1 VKDSFKKF
9 DVYKLENSLMINFL
23 LKLNFA
29 NITSV
34 RATPLREK
42 GKIRIRASDKQA
54 REAQNLTDSKHSK
67 AVFVKA
73 GARNLSSATQQV
85 NNFYETSGSISHP
98 LVREMSKGGKPRGR
112 NQAGNC
118 SVSGPG

>member
-1 VKDSFKKF
+1 
-9 DVYKLENSLMINFL
+9 MINIYQ
-23 LKLNFA
+23 LNFA
-29 NITSV
+29 NITVFQSV
-34 RATPLREK
+34 QHLYEK
-42 GKIRIRASDKQA
+42 GKRSGSVPRTHGPRKPKILRILRIRHTAG
-54 REAQNLTDSKHSK
+54 DSM

-73 GARNLSSATQQV
+73 GARKPIQCATQPL

-98 LVREMSKGGKPRGR
+98 LGREMSKGGKPRSR